1 MASTTSK
8 YQQTMFARRK
18 TSDIERL
25 ANQYKNQ
32 ANALTGEYESA
43 YSAYQKSSAEQMAP
57 FEEAMKK
64 YKEVDMPAYESAS
77 ESYKKKLDAYN
88 AKLQDIQNNPT
99 QPKEAFRIIGNTPG
113 VGLMIQAP
121 GAKDVNWITN
131 ALLND
136 YIKNRGYSREGDVI
150 YTQESRPVPTFSE
163 KAPKAPSAPTAPT
176 IDPFNEEPFA
186 KRKEELQ
193 TTYQRELSERKSAR
207 LGAARR
213 ASNRPMLQG

>member
-57 FEEAMKK
+57 FEAAVKK
-64 YKEVDMPAYESAS
+64 YQEVDLPSYQSAS
-77 ESYKKKLDAYN
+77 SAYKERLN
-88 AKLQDIQNNPT
+88 AFNAQLEEIKRNPT
-99 QPKEAFRIIGNTPG
+99 QPKEAFKIVGNTPG

-131 ALLND
+131 ALLDD
-136 YIKNRGYSREGDVI
+136 YIKNRGYSRSGNTI

-163 KAPKAPSAPTAPT
+163 SAPKAPSAPTAPK